1 MASQEIKNSFTEEQ
15 ISGPK
20 GPSGY
25 PESNWHPVFNAANA
39 ATGTDVLGHNT
50 ESIPHKPKTR
60 NPKRR

>member
-1 MASQEIKNSFTEEQ
+1 MASQEIKHLFSDEQ

-25 PESNWHPVFNAANA
+25 PETNWHPVLSVPSQGA
-39 ATGTDVLGHNT
+39 GSDVLGHNA
-50 ESIPHKPKTR
+50 ESIPHKPKPR